1 MHKKNS
7 ELGLQYNKI
16 FIEQAPTAIAMLD
29 KNMHYLA
36 VSQRWISDYRME
48 GQKIIGRSHYDI
60 FPEIGKDWKANH
72 QKCLNGKVDICAEA
86 PFKRADG
93 SIQWIYWD
101 VRPWYDSEGE
111 IGGLLMHTGDITHQ
125 KEREM
130 ERSRML
136 EILDKTNQVARI
148 GTWEADL
155 RTNKVNWSR
164 MVCEIHGVPEDYN
177 PDMETAI
184 NFYKEGE
191 SREKIRMAVQNAI
204 QFGTPYDVEVELVT
218 ARGDVIWTRAIGTAE
233 FEKGICVGFFGI
245 FQDINERKL
254 SEQALGKANAEL
266 KAIFNSKTVAIITTN
281 EKGIINHFNHGAENL
296 LGYSASEIIGAKA
309 PGVYTLKEDV
319 ERFMQDMS
327 QKYGKD
333 NAPFNPLKVL
343 AKKNEFDVREWT
355 YVKKDGTK
363 IMVQVTLSAIKNAE
377 GELIGFLNV
386 ASDITERKKAENELL
401 RKNQV
406 LNFAE
411 RLTLIGNWQWNTITN
426 DVKWSTNLYKVF
438 GLDEGQQ
445 ALTYDTYFSFV
456 HPEDTEMVAKHVEL
470 ALQEKNFPDLMH
482 RIQLRDGTVKTVQL
496 LAEVTTNNLGEITEL
511 VGTCQDVTE
520 QRMAEI
526 KFRGLLESAPD
537 AMVIV
542 NELGKI
548 HMINKQA
555 EKLFG
560 YSVKELTGEP
570 VEILIPESYQPK
582 HSGYRSNF
590 FTNPKTQDMGEGKEL
605 FGINRKGKLIPIQ
618 ISLSPLKTEEGV
630 LVSAAIRDITSQKI
644 AEGKI
649 LKAKEEL
656 EVFAKKLVSQNT
668 KLADFTHITSH
679 NLRAPVSN
687 LNSLL
692 GFYKLAQ
699 SEEERVDLF
708 QKFETV
714 INHLTLTLNTLV
726 EALNIKKENT
736 EDKLE
741 DIEFNSVMVKTQEI
755 LSGEIMRTGA
765 VIKSDF
771 TKFTKIAYNKIYL
784 ESIFLNLV
792 GNALK
797 YRSADRVPNIFVS
810 TGIANGKKFLKVTD
824 NGQGINL
831 KRHGHKLFGL
841 NKVFHRHPDAK
852 GIGLFLTKMQ
862 VEAQGGS
869 ISAESEVNVGTT
881 FNINFN

>member
-29 KNMHYLA
+29 NNMHYLA
-36 VSQRWISDYRME
+36 VSQRWITDYRME

-60 FPEIGKDWKANH
+60 FPEIGEDWKANH
-72 QKCLNGKVDICAEA
+72 QKCLNGKVDICEEA

-125 KEREM
+125 KERER
-130 ERSRML
+130 ERTRIL
-136 EILDKTNQVARI
+136 EILDKTSEVARI
-148 GTWEADL
+148 GTWEVNL
-155 RTNKVNWSR
+155 KTNEIYWSPV
-164 MVCEIHGVPEDYN
+164 VCEIHEVDENYQASLA
-177 PDMETAI
+177 TAL

-191 SREKIRMAVQNAI
+191 SRDILVRSVEMAISSGAS
-204 QFGTPYDVEVELVT
+204 YDLEVELVT
-218 ARGDVIWTRAIGTAE
+218 AKGNSIWIRTVGNGE
-233 FEKGICVGFFGI
+233 FENGECVRLFGI

-266 KAIFNSKTVAIITTN
+266 RAIFNSKTVAIIATN
-281 EKGIINHFNHGAENL
+281 ENGIVNHFNHGAETL
-296 LGYSASEIIGAKA
+296 LGYSASEIMGTKVPSVFTVI
-309 PGVYTLKEDV
+309 EEV
-319 ERFMQDMS
+319 ERFRQDLF

-333 NAPFNPLKVL
+333 PLNGM
-343 AKKNEFDVREWT
+343 AENNEFDVREWT
-355 YVKKDGTK
+355 YIKKDGTK
-363 IMVQVTLSAIKNAE
+363 IAVQVTISPIKNAD
-377 GELIGFLNV
+377 GEIIGSLSV
-386 ASDITERKKAENELL
+386 ATDISERKKVEDELL
-401 RKNQV
+401 RKNQI

-411 RLTLIGNWQWNTITN
+411 RLTMIGNWQWNTITN

-445 ALTYDTYFSFV
+445 ELTYDTYFSFV
-456 HPEDTEMVAKHVEL
+456 HPEDKEMVTKHVEL

-482 RIQLRDGTVKTVQL
+482 RIQLRDGSVKTIQL
-496 LAEVTTNNLGEITEL
+496 LAEIATNNIGEITEL

-560 YSVKELTGEP
+560 YSFKELTGKS
-570 VEILIPESYQPK
+570 VEILIPETYQPK
-582 HSGYRSNF
+582 HSGHRSNF
-590 FTNPKTQDMGEGKEL
+590 FANPKTRDMGEGKEL

-771 TKFTKIAYNKIYL
+771 TKFSQIAYNKIYL